1 MKDNDGTLCKFYEQ
15 GMEILN
21 REIELLYQRMNFFLT
36 GISFLVAAFATMLAL
51 KRSLVIPIYAVTSLG
66 LILSFL
72 FTLANSLSGR
82 AINERQAYICS
93 VEKELNS
100 HTVFGGPNN
109 DIASLESSRKSN
121 CINRIF
127 SCLFHGHPAVI
138 TLIVPELFIGFWS
151 VMLVY
156 LSLHQWYS
164 MLIIGIAVFIVLFC
178 IIHQHWRPWDK
189 NRARPKSQ
197 KQGSPCE

>member
-1 MKDNDGTLCKFYEQ
+1 MKDNDGTLSKFYEQ

-36 GISFLVAAFATMLAL
+36 GISFLVAALATMLAL

-72 FTLANSLSGR
+72 FTLANSLGGQT
-82 AINERQAYICS
+82 INERQAYVCS
-93 VEKELNS
+93 VEKQLNS

-109 DIASLESSRKSN
+109 DIASLESSRKSKR
-121 CINRIF
+121 INRIF
-127 SCLFHGHPAVI
+127 NCLMHGHPAVI

-151 VMLVY
+151 AMLVY
-156 LSLHQWYS
+156 LSLHRWC
-164 MLIIGIAVFIVLFC
+164 LILIFGIAVLIVLFG
-178 IIHQHWRPWDK
+178 IIHQCWRPWDK
-189 NRARPKSQ
+189 NRARPQSQ
-197 KQGSPCE
+197 KQ